1 MKTKVI
7 PEQKIDLYEFAELTP
22 DIQQHVLNTL
32 YDINVDYNW
41 WDSTYE
47 DAANIGLKITGFDLD
62 RGSYCKGSF
71 INTAIECAEAIIRE
85 HGEECETYKTAS
97 KYLANLIEVREK
109 YKNAGEDNWDE
120 ESELENTEDE
130 FLNDLLE
137 DYRIILQH
145 EYDYL
150 TSKEA
155 IIEIITANEYLFTID
170 GKIETL

>member
-47 DAANIGLKITGFDLD
+47 DAANIGLKITGFDLVL
-62 RGSYCKGSF
+62 GSYCKGSF
-71 INTAIECAEAIIRE
+71 INTAIECAENIIEE
-85 HGEECETYKTAS
+85 HGEQCETYKTAL

-109 YKNAGEDNWDE
+109 YKNTGEDDWDE